1 VEHPRLKLQPFLFSA
16 QGNPVQPTLR
26 LMSFLHLYLAF
37 ASMTLLAKD
46 GKQNAAEWI
55 WRLNYSQ
62 EALPQVN
69 AKTF

>member
-1 VEHPRLKLQPFLFSA
+1 
-16 QGNPVQPTLR
+16 
-26 LMSFLHLYLAF
+26 MSFLHLYLAF